1 MSNILSRLIKPRSLA
16 GKLTLIYGLSVF
28 ILLVVISIFLYM
40 ALIQSID
47 RENLQFLHNEV
58 AVIRGILKN
67 QPDDISSLEGEIPWN
82 SSLTEIERYH
92 YFGRILDANGQVL
105 IETPGMVRLLQTVT
119 IPVPAPNADGNPQL
133 SVIKNVLGRTF
144 LVMTVR
150 ANLKQQYGQQGTI
163 QVALNISKESQIIDD
178 YRRNLFLVILFGFLG
193 SVGIGYIT
201 AKRGL
206 QPIKDI
212 AKKTEEIT
220 VEQLSERFVPEKLPT
235 EVKAMAIS
243 LNKLLERIEGSF
255 QRLSLFA
262 SDLAHE
268 LRTPI
273 YNLMGEAE
281 IALSKQRSDK
291 EYQQVLSSSLEEYT
305 HLSKIIDSLLFLAR
319 SDNSRQPINREL
331 ILLPEALL
339 KLCEYH
345 GIMAEEQ
352 GVKLLCQGQAKL
364 YADPILF
371 EQAISNLIV
380 NALRH
385 TSKGGSILIDVK
397 QLKED
402 YVQITMSDTGSGIAP
417 DHLPHVFDRF
427 YRVDSA
433 RSKKFGG
440 AGLGLAIVKSIMDLH
455 QGKISISSEL
465 SKGTQLTLLFPG
477 ATRLA

>member
-1 MSNILSRLIKPRSLA
+1 MSNYISHLIKPRSIA

-28 ILLVVISIFLYM
+28 ILLIITSIFLYM
-40 ALIQSID
+40 ALMQSID

-82 SSLTEIERYH
+82 SSLAEIERYH

-105 IETPGMVRLLQTVT
+105 IETPGMVRLLQTVN
-119 IPVPAPNADGNPQL
+119 IPVPVPDAQENPQL
-133 SVIKNVLGRTF
+133 FVIKNVLGRTF
-144 LVMTVR
+144 LVMTVWSH
-150 ANLKQQYGQQGTI
+150 KEQQNAPHRTI

-193 SVGIGYIT
+193 SVGIGFIT

-206 QPIKDI
+206 QPIKDL

-220 VEQLSERFVPEKLPT
+220 VEHLNERFVPKNLPT
-235 EVKAMAIS
+235 EVQAMAIS

-281 IALSKQRSDK
+281 IALSKQRTDK

-319 SDNSRQPINREL
+319 SDNSRHQINREL

-345 GIMAEEQ
+345 GILAEEQ

-385 TSKGGSILIDVK
+385 TQKGGCILIDVRE
-397 QLKED
+397 LEDD
-402 YVQITMSDTGSGIAP
+402 YVQITVSDTGAGIAP
-417 DHLPHVFDRF
+417 EHLPHVFDRF
-427 YRVDSA
+427 YRIDTA
-433 RSKKFGG
+433 RSKRFGG
-440 AGLGLAIVKSIMDLH
+440 AGLGLAIVKSIIDLH
-455 QGKISISSEL
+455 QGKISISSVL
-465 SKGTQLTLLFPG
+465 GKGTQLTLLFPG